1 MDMLKPIVDRS
12 AVGLALQQASR
23 ELGTALEQTLVLAFL
38 GSASSG
44 KDSAIKALFGIDFG
58 QIDPIPGSTRE
69 VRVVPLDASGRVHVV
84 NAPGFGDLRAEVE
97 RAARGV
103 LDHLDIAVY
112 LVNCDGGATIDE
124 RRDLDAIRGLGRPT
138 LVVLN
143 KIDLIRPH
151 QRDDFVRTTL
161 AQLGVSPSQS
171 VVAAFDP
178 LPVLSEQPIGVEPTI
193 AWIHEQ
199 LSNQGKQLLFAKSLR
214 NKAVAC
220 EPLIQSAARMAAA
233 AGAIPVPG
241 ADMAAVTA
249 IQVKLISDIAAVH
262 GVEIGRDMAFFIMA
276 EVLAGGS
283 KGFVRWAVNSLK
295 AVGWIPG
302 GQLAEVAASALGAS
316 VAGAATFG
324 VGRAAVLFV
333 QRGQKAD
340 GDELRRV
347 FDTSAFGYQAEAAA
361 EASRRG
367 ATGAGVVDV
376 DVEPKGS

>member
-1 MDMLKPIVDRS
+1 VDVLKPLVQRS
-12 AVGLALQQASR
+12 AVALAVQQAST
-23 ELGTALEQTLVLAFL
+23 EIGKSLEQSLVIAFL

-69 VRVVPLDASGRVHVV
+69 VRIVPLDDTGRVHVV
-84 NAPGFGDLRAEVE
+84 NAPGFGDLRADVE
-97 RAARGV
+97 AAARSA
-103 LDHLDIAVY
+103 LDHLDLAVY

-124 RRDLDAIRGLGRPT
+124 RRDLDAIRALGRPT

-151 QRDDFVRTTL
+151 QREDFVRTTL
-161 AQLGVSPSQS
+161 AQLGVAPENA

-178 LPVLSEQPIGVEPTI
+178 LPVLAEQPIGVEPTI
-193 AWIHEQ
+193 AWIHDQ
-199 LSNQGKQLLFAKSLR
+199 LSGMGKQLLFAKNLR

-220 EPLIQSAARMAAA
+220 EPLIQAAARHAAM

-249 IQVKLISDIAAVH
+249 IQVKLISDIATVH
-262 GVEIGRDMAFFIMA
+262 GVELGRDMAFFIMA

-283 KGFVRWAVNSLK
+283 KGFVRWAVEGLK

-316 VAGAATFG
+316 VAGAATYG
-324 VGRAAVLFV
+324 VGRAAVVFV
-333 QRGQKAD
+333 QSGQKAD
-340 GDELRRV
+340 GGALRGA
-347 FDTSAFGYQAEAAA
+347 FDSAAFSYQADA
-361 EASRRG
+361 EAVRRG
-367 ATGAGVVDV
+367 ARGAGVIE
-376 DVEPKGS
+376 VESEKVGG